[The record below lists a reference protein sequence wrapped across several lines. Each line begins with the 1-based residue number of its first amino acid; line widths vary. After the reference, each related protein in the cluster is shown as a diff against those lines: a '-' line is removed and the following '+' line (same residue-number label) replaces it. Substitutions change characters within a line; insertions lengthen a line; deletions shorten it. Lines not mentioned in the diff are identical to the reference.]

1 MNEKS
6 NFETVRRAAEIEAA
20 AFSAA
25 GYDSKPRGAA
35 WIYLVLDIAKEYA
48 RQDLQFTAA
57 DLDQLTAENY
67 HTARHAAETYINLK
81 RYTLP
86 E

>member
-1 MNEKS
+1 MNAK
-6 NFETVRRAAEIEAA
+6 TVQQAAEIEAA

-25 GYDSKPRGAA
+25 GYTSKPRGVA

-48 RQDLQFTAA
+48 RQNLKFTGA

-67 HTARHAAETYINLK
+67 HTARHAAEVYMNLE